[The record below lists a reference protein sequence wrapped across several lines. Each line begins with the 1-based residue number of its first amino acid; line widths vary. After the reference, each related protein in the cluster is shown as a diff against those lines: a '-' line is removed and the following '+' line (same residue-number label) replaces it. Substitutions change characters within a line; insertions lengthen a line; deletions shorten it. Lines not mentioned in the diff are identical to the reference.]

1 MTVELA
7 HPSTEP
13 LASRSPTTPAHP
25 RWWFL
30 WTTPGRILTIGVVLS
45 ALVIAS
51 AFATSTTINDR
62 QQALTTVLDHTE
74 PLSFA
79 AGQLYTTLSVADAAA
94 ATAFIAGSE
103 PRDVRQRYEQAI
115 TDASVAVTR
124 ASSGLTDEPMVQL
137 LGRVNAQLSVYT
149 GLVETARTN
158 NRAGNPVGSSYLSEA
173 SSLMQTQMLPDAQ
186 RLYEETSTRVDA
198 ETTAST
204 RIPGPVILV
213 VLATLLFGAFAN
225 RWLARRT
232 RRRVNIG
239 FVAGGLAVL
248 IMLIWV
254 GTALVISTLDS
265 RSAKDTA
272 AESLKTVTSLAIT
285 AQQARADETLS
296 LIRRGDED
304 VRKQSYYQR
313 IDTMQQQ
320 LSDYL
325 SRDDAIDKSD
335 LADAEQLLKRWR
347 AADDRINA
355 YIAVGNYQAA
365 TQVALGTGEDDS
377 TPAFDRLDDALTKG
391 IEESRNQL
399 RNDILNARRVL
410 SGATVGAAVL
420 SVVGR
425 ARGGAG
431 VVAEAER
438 VPVMSA
444 CAKKSLAMA
453 FARRSAAVRAA
464 GGCWP
469 AARTGA
475 AAMPTPGVTLAPPT
489 PAGME
494 ELPPSRPR
502 GRRPTR
508 ATATAPRA
516 CARSPTKA
524 EADAAVAD
532 HPQPR
537 PADRRPRHRQQ
548 PVQLPRP
555 DHRRDHRFRRR
566 HRRRGR
572 ARHLRHPVAG
582 RVPHPVVGRPRH
594 RTAEQ
599 PGRRRRQDHDAS
611 PVSARSWCN
620 FSTVYLNANQRIL
633 APRDS
638 TISQPSD
645 LSGKRVCVAKG
656 TTSLRPDPADHP
668 AADHRRRW

>member
-30 WTTPGRILTIGVVLS
+30 WTTPGRILSIGVVLS
-45 ALVIAS
+45 TLVIAS

-62 QQALTTVLDHTE
+62 QAALTTVLNHTE
-74 PLSFA
+74 PLAFA

-94 ATAFIAGSE
+94 ATAFIAGAE

-137 LGRVNAQLSVYT
+137 LGRVNAELSVYT

-173 SSLMQTQMLPDAQ
+173 SALMQTRILPDAQ
-186 RLYEETSTRVDA
+186 RLYEETSERVNA

-232 RRRVNIG
+232 RRRINIG
-239 FVAGGLAVL
+239 FVAGGMAVL
-248 IMLIWV
+248 IMLVWV
-254 GTALVISTLDS
+254 GTALIISTADS

-272 AESLKTVTSLAIT
+272 AESLKTVTNLAIT

-313 IDTMQQQ
+313 IDVMQQQ

-325 SRDDAIDKSD
+325 ARDDVIDKAD
-335 LADAEQLLKRWR
+335 LANAEQLLKRWR

-365 TQVALGTGEDDS
+365 TQVALGTSEDDS
-377 TPAFDRLDDALTKG
+377 TPAFNKLDDALSKG
-391 IEESRNQL
+391 IEESRTQL
-399 RNDILNARRVL
+399 RDDILNAHRVL

-420 SVVGR
+420 SV
-425 ARGGAG
+425 
-431 VVAEAER
+431 
-438 VPVMSA
+438 
-444 CAKKSLAMA
+444 MA
-453 FARRSAAVRAA
+453 A
-464 GGCWP
+464 
-469 AARTGA
+469 
-475 AAMPTPGVTLAPPT
+475 L
-489 PAGME
+489 
-494 ELPPSRPR
+494 
-502 GRRPTR
+502 
-508 ATATAPRA
+508 
-516 CARSPTKA
+516 
-524 EADAAVAD
+524 AVALGLW
-532 HPQPR
+532 PR
-537 PADRRPRHRQQ
+537 
-548 PVQLPRP
+548 
-555 DHRRDHRFRRR
+555 
-566 HRRRGR
+566 
-572 ARHLRHPVAG
+572 
-582 RVPHPVVGRPRH
+582 
-594 RTAEQ
+594 
-599 PGRRRRQDHDAS
+599 
-611 PVSARSWCN
+611 
-620 FSTVYLNANQRIL
+620 
-633 APRDS
+633 
-638 TISQPSD
+638 
-645 LSGKRVCVAKG
+645 LSEYR
-656 TTSLRPDPADHP
+656 
-668 AADHRRRW
+668 